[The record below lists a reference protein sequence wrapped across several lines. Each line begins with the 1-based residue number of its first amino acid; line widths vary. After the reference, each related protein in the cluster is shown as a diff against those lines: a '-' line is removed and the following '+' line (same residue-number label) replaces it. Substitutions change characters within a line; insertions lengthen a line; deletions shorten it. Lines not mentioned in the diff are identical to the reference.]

1 MNQTWKV
8 AIVVVLIVSVI
19 AVLNI
24 KRNKSEQ
31 GAGTNT
37 ETTSAANEPSQPEE
51 YVIEDVPRPAD
62 IDSQSTSEIAA
73 SIDDQAQPDELVKKE
88 LPLLLDLGSDE
99 CIPCKEMAPILEE
112 LKTEY
117 AGKFKVEFLDV
128 RKDPMSGTA
137 YNIKLIPTQ
146 IFFDASGE
154 ELFRHEG
161 FYSKDDILSKWKE
174 LGLDMTKT
182 E

>member
-8 AIVVVLIVSVI
+8 VIVAVLIVSVI
-19 AVLNI
+19 TVLTI
-24 KRNKSEQ
+24 KRNKPES
-31 GAGTNT
+31 TT
-37 ETTSAANEPSQPEE
+37 ETAT
-51 YVIEDVPRPAD
+51 D
-62 IDSQSTSEIAA
+62 IAA
-73 SIDDQAQPDELVKKE
+73 SADDAVQPDQLVTNDIPI
-88 LPLLLDLGSDE
+88 LIDLGSDE

-117 AGKFKVEFLDV
+117 ADKFKVEFMDV
-128 RKDPMSGTA
+128 RIDPMLTTV

-146 IFFDASGE
+146 IFFDASGK

-161 FYSKDDILSKWKE
+161 FYSKEDILSKWKE
-174 LGLDMTKT
+174 LGYEMTQT

>member
-8 AIVVVLIVSVI
+8 VIVVVLIVSVI

-24 KRNKSEQ
+24 KRNKLER
-31 GAGTNT
+31 GVGTNT
-37 ETTSAANEPSQPEE
+37 ETAADVNEPTQPDQF
-51 YVIEDVPRPAD
+51 VSEDLPEP
-62 IDSQSTSEIAA
+62 IDPGSGTTSEIVA
-73 SIDDQAQPDELVKKE
+73 STDEATQPDQLITKD
-88 LPLLLDLGSDE
+88 LPMLLDLGSDE

-112 LKTEY
+112 LKSEY
-117 AGKFKVEFLDV
+117 AGKFKVEFMDV
-128 RKDPMSGTA
+128 RIDPMLVTV

-146 IFFDASGE
+146 IFFDASGK

-161 FYSKDDILSKWKE
+161 FYSKEDILSKWKG
-174 LGLDMTKT
+174 LGLEMTLT